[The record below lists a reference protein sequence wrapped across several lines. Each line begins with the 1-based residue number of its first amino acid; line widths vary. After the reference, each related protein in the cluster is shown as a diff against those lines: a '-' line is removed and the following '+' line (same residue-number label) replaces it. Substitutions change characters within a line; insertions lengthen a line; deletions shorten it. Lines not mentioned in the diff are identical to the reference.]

1 MPAVNDVATQLISH
15 GVLGPIVVA
24 LAIAYRQKDKQLQ
37 DCMESR
43 TNEAV
48 EATKQMG
55 DAANAMKASAEALK
69 ENTQAI
75 RDMSRR

>member
-1 MPAVNDVATQLISH
+1 MDDVATQLISH

-24 LAIAYRQKDKQLQ
+24 LAVAYRQKDKQLQ
-37 DCMESR
+37 DCMEAR

-48 EATKQMG
+48 EATKQMVE
-55 DAANAMKASAEALK
+55 ATNAMKASAEALK

-75 RDMSRR
+75 REISRR